1 MQNIVPN
8 RSPEAINDKNYIE
21 MHRFFLSLVI
31 TGILYFSVGG
41 NRFYKNISFW
51 NFLPNHNTL
60 PEAVINT
67 VLTNLSQV
75 GVSENI
81 SIVNAEKRVWSDTCL
96 GLPETGVI
104 CSQTQILG
112 WEIVVKSEKESW
124 VYRISE
130 NGDRLK
136 LDIQA
141 AKLIKA
147 AK

>member
-8 RSPEAINDKNYIE
+8 RSPEAIDEKNYIQ

-31 TGILYFSVGG
+31 TGILYCSVGV
-41 NRFYKNISFW
+41 NRSYKNISFW
-51 NFLPNHNTL
+51 NFLPNYNTL
-60 PEAVINT
+60 PASVTKAVLN
-67 VLTNLSQV
+67 NLSQL

-96 GLPETGVI
+96 GLPENTVI
-104 CSQTQILG
+104 CSQAEIFG
-112 WEIVVKSEKESW
+112 WEVVVKSEKESW
-124 VYRISE
+124 VYRTSE

-136 LDIQA
+136 LDLQVR
-141 AKLIKA
+141 KLLKA